1 MSDASAAVARAQ
13 AALGEIAFELL
24 VIQERLVA
32 LNRALPVPPNLEAM
46 LEDEVPPDLA
56 TEVSGCI
63 ECISEDY
70 LRQVIEALEKASRV
84 TAHELERDFR
94 KRHQRRRRCEGY

>member
-1 MSDASAAVARAQ
+1 MPDDAVSRAQ
-13 AALGEIAFELL
+13 GALAVIAFELL
-24 VIQERLVA
+24 ALQERLEA
-32 LNRALPVPPNLEAM
+32 INRSLPIPTNQEAM

-63 ECISEDY
+63 ECITDDL
-70 LRQVIEALEKASRV
+70 LRRVIEALEQASRV

-94 KRHQRRRRCEGY
+94 ERQKKRRRYGGC

>member
-1 MSDASAAVARAQ
+1 MSDDGPVAQAQ

-24 VIQERLVA
+24 ALQERLA
-32 LNRALPVPPNLEAM
+32 AINQSLPVPTNQEAM

-63 ECISEDY
+63 ECITDDL
-70 LRQVIEALEKASRV
+70 LRRVIEALEQASRV
-84 TAHELERDFR
+84 TARELVRDFR
-94 KRHQRRRRCEGY
+94 ERQKKRRRYGSR

>member
-1 MSDASAAVARAQ
+1 MSSDGPVARAQ

-32 LNRALPVPPNLEAM
+32 LNRALPVPPDQEAM
-46 LEDEVPPDLA
+46 LADEIPPDLA

-63 ECISEDY
+63 ECITEDY
-70 LRQVIEALEKASRV
+70 LRKVIEALEQAAGV
-84 TAHELERDFR
+84 TARDLERDFR
-94 KRHQRRRRCEGY
+94 ERQKRRRREWR